1 MKKIYQL
8 EGVRG
13 FGALLVFVC
22 HFQIVFYPGFY
33 DRILGH
39 LTPRLPGNLSR
50 FIVYMIDM
58 SINGN
63 MFLHIFWALSAY
75 VLLKKY
81 FENNTRGETLAASSI
96 KRYVRLMIP
105 CTVSVF
111 FSYFLFKFGL
121 IYVRGIHV
129 HVLQQNLYAIPPS
142 IVHSVKTSFWNNLF
156 DYDYFNSYNGP
167 LWTIQR
173 EFMGSLFCFGLFGV
187 IGKAKRRSLLYVII
201 FGCVFTLKMYWLNSF
216 LLGYFLADYDFS
228 EENRN
233 GKLYQW
239 AQAVN
244 RFAINN
250 QMATLGLFVIVFVTF
265 KSYMY
270 KHPDDLDMINCIL
283 SFLVIFISLRL
294 DAVNR
299 LAGISAFTWLG
310 RVSFG
315 LYVLH
320 WPFMCAYT
328 SWFYLSFPHT
338 WFNMIF
344 LFAST
349 LGACLLMAKLFYKY
363 VDLVSIKVSGR
374 IAGYFSNSLLQPL
387 TRMSLQKASLFV
399 VGGACLNLF
408 I

>member
-22 HFQIVFYPGFY
+22 HFQIVFYPAFY
-33 DRILGH
+33 DRFLGH

-81 FENNTRGETLAASSI
+81 FENNTRGETLAASAI

-142 IVHSVKTSFWNNLF
+142 IIHSIKTSFWNNLF

-187 IGKAKRRSLLYVII
+187 IGKANRRSLLYVLI
-201 FGCVFTLKMYWLNSF
+201 FGCVFALKMYWLNSF
-216 LLGYFLADYDFS
+216 LLGYFLSDYDFS
-228 EENRN
+228 
-233 GKLYQW
+233 
-239 AQAVN
+239 
-244 RFAINN
+244 
-250 QMATLGLFVIVFVTF
+250 
-265 KSYMY
+265 
-270 KHPDDLDMINCIL
+270 
-283 SFLVIFISLRL
+283 
-294 DAVNR
+294 
-299 LAGISAFTWLG
+299 
-310 RVSFG
+310 
-315 LYVLH
+315 
-320 WPFMCAYT
+320 
-328 SWFYLSFPHT
+328 
-338 WFNMIF
+338 
-344 LFAST
+344 
-349 LGACLLMAKLFYKY
+349 
-363 VDLVSIKVSGR
+363 
-374 IAGYFSNSLLQPL
+374 
-387 TRMSLQKASLFV
+387 
-399 VGGACLNLF
+399 
-408 I
+408 